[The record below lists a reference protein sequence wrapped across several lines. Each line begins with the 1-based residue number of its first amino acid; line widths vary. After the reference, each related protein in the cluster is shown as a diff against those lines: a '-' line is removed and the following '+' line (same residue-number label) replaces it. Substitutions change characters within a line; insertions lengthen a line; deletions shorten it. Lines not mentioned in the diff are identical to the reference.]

1 MAALD
6 LISMK
11 LWFKMRAIVALA
23 AAYAV
28 VLQATLLAIGLAI
41 GGPIAGPAGLAVS
54 SLCARQS
61 GAPVHPPPGGGDH
74 GCLGDCLACCAG
86 VSVPPAS
93 APALVYRSGL
103 PRRIA
108 VVPAASRRVPLR
120 FARAH
125 RSRAPPLG

>member
-1 MAALD
+1 
-6 LISMK
+6 MK

-28 VLQATLLAIGLAI
+28 VLQATLLAIGLAM
-41 GGPIAGPAGLAVS
+41 GGPIAGSAGLAAN
-54 SLCARQS
+54 SLCTRQS
-61 GAPVHPPPGGGDH
+61 GAPVHPPLGGSEH
-74 GCLGDCLACCAG
+74 CCLGACLACCDG
-86 VSVPPAS
+86 VSLRPAS
-93 APALVYRSGL
+93 APALGYRPAL

-108 VVPAASRRVPLR
+108 VVPAAGRRMPLR